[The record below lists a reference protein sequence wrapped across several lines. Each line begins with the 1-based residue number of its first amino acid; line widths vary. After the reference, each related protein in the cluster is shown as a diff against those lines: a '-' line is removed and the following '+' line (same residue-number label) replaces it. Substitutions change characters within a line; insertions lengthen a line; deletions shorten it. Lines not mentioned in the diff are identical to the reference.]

1 MPYNLSLFCTVLL
14 HSYTILSKTLTE
26 VYANSVCPWL
36 IPEKDGSNTEVDVYS
51 DSQAVIG
58 DITVDAT
65 ENHLTE
71 LSGTNEPARFTSH
84 VGTWTC
90 WHEIVDE
97 LDRKGA
103 EKVST
108 GLDPI
113 IRLYNVM

>member
-1 MPYNLSLFCTVLL
+1 M
-14 HSYTILSKTLTE
+14 LTE

-36 IPEKDGSNTEVDVYS
+36 ILVKDGSNTEVDVYS

-71 LSGTNEPARFTSH
+71 LSGTNEPARFTSTGRAH

-90 WHEIVDE
+90 WHERE
-97 LDRKGA
+97 RDR
-103 EKVST
+103 
-108 GLDPI
+108 
-113 IRLYNVM
+113 